1 MMNCDK
7 TISLLLELLEDE
19 IDPKTKKEFLGHLQ
33 ECPPLP
39 PLPRD
44 LQEDHAALLERPEEG
59 RTPGAHE
66 QVDDFPTPAR

>member
-1 MMNCDK
+1 MINCDK

-19 IDPKTKKEFLGHLQ
+19 IDPKTKKELLGYLQ
-33 ECPPLP
+33 CPPCLRF
-39 PLPRD
+39 LETYKKTTQ
-44 LQEDHAALLERPEEG
+44 LCSNALKS